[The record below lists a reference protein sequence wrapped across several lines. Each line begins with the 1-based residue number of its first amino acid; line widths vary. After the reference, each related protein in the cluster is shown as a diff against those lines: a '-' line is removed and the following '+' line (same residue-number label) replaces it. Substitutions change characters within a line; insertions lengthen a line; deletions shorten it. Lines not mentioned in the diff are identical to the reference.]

1 MSTELTYISAGKV
14 SNYTAMDALKVDIV
28 KTLARWFSNYY
39 VFGEHAVESWVL
51 EAGGVYLL
59 YGTFQFELQHLRGN
73 VYELAMYA
81 VGRFRRHGSSFEYFE
96 RIFDGLEHQL
106 GHPDI
111 EFDKMFDAYIAS
123 QAEDYIDFGS
133 PFQCTHSNTD
143 ALPVAGVIAETE
155 DEILLTTEDAGVLD
169 DAESLD
175 ESLDEDL
182 DDDLDDDAESLDIKL
197 RDMTDAQIERYV
209 ELSGQCPRD
218 ECNAWSMD
226 YKDGTILRYSY
237 VKFANVVLENQ
248 HVSNMTITRA
258 EFLGTTFRNC
268 VFEQVHFD
276 ECDFKSVIIENLTFN
291 NCRFTECDL
300 DPYISVDKTCTVEN
314 IDYEEEMRQA
324 FLDDNVTYSF
334 Y

>member
-1 MSTELTYISAGKV
+1 MSSELTYISAGKV
-14 SNYTAMDALKVDIV
+14 SNYTTMDALKVDIV

-51 EAGGVYLL
+51 EAGGVYVL
-59 YGTFQFELQHLRGN
+59 YSTFQFELQLQGN

-81 VGRFRRHGSSFEYFE
+81 VGRFRRHGSSFDYFQ

-106 GHPDI
+106 GHPDR

-133 PFQCTHSNTD
+133 PFQCTHSNSITGV
-143 ALPVAGVIAETE
+143 LPVAGIISET
-155 DEILLTTEDAGVLD
+155 DGILLTTEDAGVL
-169 DAESLD
+169 E

-182 DDDLDDDAESLDIKL
+182 DEDLDDDDNDDDDVKL
-197 RDMTDAQIERYV
+197 RDMTDAQIEKYV

-218 ECNAWSMD
+218 ECNEWEMD
-226 YKDGTILRYSY
+226 YEGGDILRYSY
-237 VKFANVVLENQ
+237 IKFANVAVEDQ
-248 HVSNMTITRA
+248 RVSNITITRA
-258 EFLGTTFRNC
+258 QFLGTMMRNC
-268 VFEQVHFD
+268 VFDQVHFD
-276 ECDFKSVIIENLTFN
+276 ECDFKSVVLENVTFN
-291 NCRFTECDL
+291 NCHFTECDL
-300 DPYISVDKTCTVEN
+300 DPYMSVDKTCIVEN
-314 IDYEEEMRQA
+314 IDYDEEMRQA